1 MPSSEILLALVVLLP
16 LLGSAFALVVPAAD
30 RLTLR
35 AVGVATGLLA
45 LAAGLALLGLPA
57 AVLTLP
63 FVSLRFAGVAVPATL
78 VILGVT
84 PMALR
89 AGAPRIS
96 SGLQAYVAA
105 VLLAETGALFV
116 VLVDDLFVA
125 VAGAMVAAVP
135 YFALVALYGGPERGS
150 VTFRAAGLWLLVD
163 AAGLW
168 ALLALEKPAGSDVVV
183 VVCLLG
189 PGLARLAAGPHG
201 LWALPVI
208 EQSPVAAA

>member
-89 AGAPRIS
+89 AGAPRGPPRHPAWPCGTQGIVRS
-96 SGLQAYVAA
+96 AVDEFQAA
-105 VLLAETGALFV
+105 
-116 VLVDDLFVA
+116 D
-125 VAGAMVAAVP
+125 
-135 YFALVALYGGPERGS
+135 
-150 VTFRAAGLWLLVD
+150 
-163 AAGLW
+163 
-168 ALLALEKPAGSDVVV
+168 
-183 VVCLLG
+183 
-189 PGLARLAAGPHG
+189 
-201 LWALPVI
+201 
-208 EQSPVAAA
+208 